1 MYNMGKTVNNINHF
15 VWCIIYKSINSLCCT
30 PEINILELKKIKII
44 QGVTESQGQ
53 IENVDQKN
61 PTVLQMDEATS
72 LNRVGEI
79 GANLSNLGNK

>member
-1 MYNMGKTVNNINHF
+1 M
-15 VWCIIYKSINSLCCT
+15 
-30 PEINILELKKIKII
+30 LELKKKKLKII

-53 IENVDQKN
+53 IENVNQKN

-72 LNRVGEI
+72 LNRVWET

>member
-1 MYNMGKTVNNINHF
+1 M
-15 VWCIIYKSINSLCCT
+15 CCT
-30 PEINILELKKIKII
+30 PEINMLELKKKKLKII

-53 IENVDQKN
+53 IENVNQKN

-72 LNRVGEI
+72 LNRVWET